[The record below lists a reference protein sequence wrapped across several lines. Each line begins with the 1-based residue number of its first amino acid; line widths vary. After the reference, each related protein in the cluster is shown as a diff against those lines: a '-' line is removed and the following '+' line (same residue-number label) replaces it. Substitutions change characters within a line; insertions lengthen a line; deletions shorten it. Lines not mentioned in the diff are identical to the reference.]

1 MISNEFL
8 KGSLKTIILKLLAD
22 HNRLYGYEITQKVE
36 KLSAGKLQLTWGAL
50 YPTLH
55 KLEAEGLIISENF
68 NIGKRVR
75 KYYSLSGKGREE
87 AILKIEVFIE
97 YVNTM
102 RKILDLKPGTSYG

>member
-22 HNRLYGYEITQKVE
+22 QNRLYGYEMTQKVE
-36 KLSAGKLQLTWGAL
+36 ELSEGKLQLTWGAL

-55 KLEAEGLIISENF
+55 KLEADGLIISESV

-87 AILKIEVFIE
+87 SVLKIEDFIE

-102 RKILDLKPGTSYG
+102 KKILDLKTGFSYA